1 MFSFVLEPPSVV
13 PPKRHKDHRHLRAS
27 SHLLRR
33 EHNNWISMAPP
44 SRAGLSVVQR
54 NQSHNIVAQPAGKL
68 TRQHGTS
75 NLLRDNKRC
84 LKEVKP
90 NQPAVPAAS
99 AFHRSRSIVPTVNS
113 NFEVFCDND
122 DENNIIH
129 QLERKCREE
138 KVAKEA
144 QKPNVAAPVRKPLGN
159 LPVPSLDFNSD
170 EDEVFSAVSQ
180 LPSAPTTIR
189 TDFSNF
195 GVNDDE
201 DAKSSQYGS
210 ALDFELDSRDE
221 YVTAVSEKELRED
234 IIFANPEFSE
244 DIYRYMRDRE
254 VKVRPKSTYMS
265 RQDDINSEMRTI
277 LVDWLSD
284 VVQEYKMH
292 QETLHLAVS
301 LVDRTLSRFRTNR
314 DRLQLIGTTA
324 MMIAAKY
331 EEIYPPELKEFIYI
345 TDDTYT
351 AEQILQMERV
361 ILNELHFDVGTPT
374 SQWFGGRFARHQR
387 ASRKTINAMNML
399 LDLVLLDIE
408 YIAYRPSYIAA
419 ACLCYANV
427 LTGPTPWSSEMER
440 WSGISIA
447 NITKLL
453 RHLHNSFRASSS
465 SKFRSIPQRYS
476 TPEFDCVSELPP
488 PAQLPL

>member
-1 MFSFVLEPPSVV
+1 MFTFPIFPARIEGN
-13 PPKRHKDHRHLRAS
+13 K
-27 SHLLRR
+27 
-33 EHNNWISMAPP
+33 ISMAPP
-44 SRAGLSVVQR
+44 ARAGLSVVPR
-54 NQSHNIVAQPAGKL
+54 NQPHNFVGQAAGKL
-68 TRQHGTS
+68 TRQHGSS
-75 NLLRDNKRC
+75 NLLKDTKRG
-84 LKEVKP
+84 LKDVK
-90 NQPAVPAAS
+90 NVQPPAA
-99 AFHRSRSIVPTVNS
+99 APFHRSRSIIPVVNPS
-113 NFEVFCDND
+113 FEVYCDND

-129 QLERKCREE
+129 QLEKQCREE
-138 KVAKEA
+138 KIAKKA
-144 QKPNVAAPVRKPLGN
+144 SKATVNVPARKPLGN
-159 LPVPSLDFNSD
+159 LPIPALDFNSD

-180 LPSAPTTIR
+180 LPSGPPTIR
-189 TDFSNF
+189 SDFSNF
-195 GVNDDE
+195 GVNDDD

-210 ALDFELDSRDE
+210 ALDFEVDSRDE
-221 YVTAVSEKELRED
+221 YMTAKSEKEIRED
-234 IIFANPEFSE
+234 IISANPEFSD
-244 DIYRYMRDRE
+244 DIYRYMRHRE
-254 VKVRPKSTYMS
+254 VKVRPKATYMS
-265 RQDDINSEMRTI
+265 RQDDINSEMRAI

-324 MMIAAKY
+324 MMIASKY

-387 ASRKTINAMNML
+387 ASRKTTNAMNML
-399 LDLVLLDIE
+399 LDLVLLDVE

-447 NITKLL
+447 NITTLL
-453 RHLHNSFRASSS
+453 RHVHNMFRSSPS
-465 SKFRSIPQRYS
+465 SKFRSISQRYS
-476 TPEFDCVSELPP
+476 TPEFDSVSDLPP

>member
-1 MFSFVLEPPSVV
+1 
-13 PPKRHKDHRHLRAS
+13 
-27 SHLLRR
+27 
-33 EHNNWISMAPP
+33 MAPP

-90 NQPAVPAAS
+90 NQ
-99 AFHRSRSIVPTVNS
+99 
-113 NFEVFCDND
+113 
-122 DENNIIH
+122 
-129 QLERKCREE
+129 
-138 KVAKEA
+138 
-144 QKPNVAAPVRKPLGN
+144 PNVAAPVRKPLGN

-351 AEQILQMERV
+351 AEQVLFPRIGFAYRYFYLHLQILQMERV

-427 LTGPTPWSSEMER
+427 LTDDVTPS
-440 WSGISIA
+440 
-447 NITKLL
+447 
-453 RHLHNSFRASSS
+453 
-465 SKFRSIPQRYS
+465 
-476 TPEFDCVSELPP
+476 
-488 PAQLPL
+488 

>member
-1 MFSFVLEPPSVV
+1 MFAGFLTY
-13 PPKRHKDHRHLRAS
+13 DIAS
-27 SHLLRR
+27 NMFFCSS
-33 EHNNWISMAPP
+33 SMAPP
-44 SRAGLSVVQR
+44 ARAGLSVVQR
-54 NQSHNIVAQPAGKL
+54 NQNPNFAADPTSKL
-68 TRQHGTS
+68 IRQHGAS
-75 NLLRDNKRC
+75 NLLRDAKRS
-84 LKEVKP
+84 LKENKSAKL
-90 NQPAVPAAS
+90 NTAAPAA
-99 AFHRSRSIVPTVNS
+99 ARSRSIVPAVKST
-113 NFEVFCDND
+113 FEVYCDNG

-129 QLERKCREE
+129 QLEKKCREE
-138 KVAKEA
+138 KSTKQAA
-144 QKPNVAAPVRKPLGN
+144 AKPNAGHARKPLRN
-159 LPVPSLDFNSD
+159 LPISTVDFASD
-170 EDEVFSAVSQ
+170 DDEVFSAVSQ
-180 LPSAPTTIR
+180 IPSHPTTIR
-189 TDFSNF
+189 SEFSNF
-195 GVNDDE
+195 GVNDDD

-210 ALDFELDSRDE
+210 ALDFEIDSRDE
-221 YVTAVSEKELRED
+221 YVTAISEKELRED
-234 IIFANPEFSE
+234 IIFANPEFSD

-254 VKVRPKSTYMS
+254 VKIRPKSNYIN
-265 RQDDINSEMRTI
+265 RQDDINAEMRAI

-324 MMIAAKY
+324 MMISAKY
-331 EEIYPPELKEFIYI
+331 EEIYPPELKEFIYL

-399 LDLVLLDIE
+399 LDLVLLDVD

-427 LTGPTPWSSEMER
+427 LTGPTPWSSEMEH

-447 NITKLL
+447 NISTLL
-453 RHLHNSFRASSS
+453 RAVHGTFRCSSS

-476 TPEFDCVSELPP
+476 TSEFDFVSELPP